1 VPDYLVGK
9 LINIKVFA
17 EKISLYY
24 NNEFLCSHV
33 RSYAA
38 HSWTLDINHY
48 LTTFFRKPGALKGSL
63 VLNQTNDSIKNIYK
77 EYFYDNSKDFI
88 ELLQYCKNK
97 ALSWEEVEK
106 AVNRL
111 KEICPKD
118 INKDK
123 ILSIVDKEKEHEIK
137 QNTEDEI
144 YHNSQAVL
152 NELTA
157 IFN

>member
-1 VPDYLVGK
+1 LRILLAK
-9 LINIKVFA
+9 SIN
-17 EKISLYY
+17 
-24 NNEFLCSHV
+24 
-33 RSYAA
+33 
-38 HSWTLDINHY
+38 
-48 LTTFFRKPGALKGSL
+48 
-63 VLNQTNDSIKNIYK
+63 Q
-77 EYFYDNSKDFI
+77 
-88 ELLQYCKNK
+88 
-97 ALSWEEVEK
+97 
-106 AVNRL
+106 L

-144 YHNSQAVL
+144 YHSSQAML